1 MRISGGIAKG
11 RRIATKRLFSQSPKK
26 DEELRPTSSKVR
38 EALFD
43 ILRDRIEGA
52 SFVDLYAGTGTVG
65 LEALSRGAGKAVFVE
80 PNRLRSKAIKENAFK
95 FCFSEKATVVE
106 RTAHEFLKKAS
117 VEKKRFDIFFVD
129 PPYFSEEIIKIL
141 PMIGEKGLLNDKGT
155 VIVEHFFKRKLP
167 EAVGELKMIRS
178 YRYGDTMLTIYTKKE
193 ETEKNGGSGEEDCR
207 LSRDI

>member
-1 MRISGGIAKG
+1 MRISGGLAKG
-11 RRIATKRLFSQSPKK
+11 KRISTKKLFSQSSKK

-43 ILRDRIEGA
+43 IIRDRIEGA

-80 PNRLRSKAIKENAFK
+80 PNRLRSKAIKENAVKLGFG
-95 FCFSEKATVVE
+95 EKVTVVE
-106 RTAHEFLKKAS
+106 RKAQEFLKKAS

-129 PPYFSEEIIKIL
+129 PPYFSEEIMKTL

-155 VIVEHFFKRKLP
+155 VIVEHFFKRKLL
-167 EAVGELKMIRS
+167 EAVGELKMIKS
-178 YRYGDTMLTIYTKKE
+178 YRYGDTMLTIYTKKKE
-193 ETEKNGGSGEEDCR
+193 SENIGGLGEEDCC
-207 LSRDI
+207 LSRNL

>member
-1 MRISGGIAKG
+1 MRISGGLAKG
-11 RRIATKRLFSQSPKK
+11 RRIATKRLFSQPSKT

-43 ILRDRIEGA
+43 IIRDKIEGA

-95 FCFSEKATVVE
+95 FGFSEKVTVVE
-106 RTAHEFLKKAS
+106 RKAHEFLKKAS
-117 VEKKRFDIFFVD
+117 VEKKGFDIFFVD
-129 PPYFSEEIIKIL
+129 PPYFSEEIIKTL
-141 PMIGEKGLLNDKGT
+141 PIIGEKGLLNDKGT

-167 EAVGELKMIRS
+167 EVVGELKMIRN
-178 YRYGDTMLTIYTKKE
+178 YRYGDTMLTIYTKKK
-193 ETEKNGGSGEEDCR
+193 ETENIGGFGEEDCR